1 MEAQPGL
8 EVAEL
13 AMDGVTVLLA
23 RGDIDIATV
32 PLLCERLARF
42 RGQRVVLDLSSASF
56 CDVAGMRAVSAE
68 ARSGRAAGG
77 LFAIVA
83 PDGSPARRLLD
94 VAGLVGGVEI
104 HDDRPRAISRVRPH
118 R

>member
-1 MEAQPGL
+1 MGVSTGL

-23 RGDIDIATV
+23 SGDLDIATA
-32 PLLCERLARF
+32 PTLCERLAQR
-42 RGQRVVLDLSSASF
+42 RGQRVVLDLSRASF
-56 CDVAGMRAVSAE
+56 CDIAGMRAVSAE

-83 PDGSPARRLLD
+83 PDGTPARRLLD
-94 VAGLVGGVEI
+94 LAGLVGGVEI